1 MTAMHVVTTHAG
13 IGRVEN
19 DEIALLD
26 TPFPDLG
33 AVLREAGSLEV
44 LRSARVLR
52 RVPLASAEL
61 TAPLGVPGAVWG
73 IGLNYR
79 SKAELTGR
87 DLPTEPILFLA
98 ASAAVLAPGSSVT
111 LPADSTRQ
119 MDYEAEI
126 AVVIG
131 RPLYCVAPE
140 DVWAGVAGITAA
152 NDMTARDVM
161 RATAIPALAKSFP
174 GFKPLGASVCT
185 PDELADRDRIPVRSW
200 VNDELHQ
207 DDTSAG
213 LIFPIPELISR
224 ISRYAPL
231 QPGDVVLTGTPAG
244 TGQDRDCFLAPG
256 DRVRVEVGP
265 VLPLT
270 TSIAREA
277 A

>member
-1 MTAMHVVTTHAG
+1 MIAMRAVTTPVG

-33 AVLREAGSLEV
+33 AMLQATGSLDA
-44 LRSARVLR
+44 LCSAPVVQ
-52 RVPLASAEL
+52 RVPLESAEL
-61 TAPLGVPGAVWG
+61 AAPLGTPRAVWG
-73 IGLNYR
+73 IGLNYK
-79 SKAELTGR
+79 SKAARTGR
-87 DLPTEPILFLA
+87 GLPTEPILFLA
-98 ASAAVLAPGSSVT
+98 APAAVVAPGSVVT
-111 LPADSTRQ
+111 LPEAATQQ

-131 RPLYCVAPE
+131 RTLYCAEPDE
-140 DVWAGVAGITAA
+140 VWASIAGITAA

-174 GFKPLGASVCT
+174 GFKPLGASICT
-185 PDELADRDRIPVRSW
+185 PDELADRESIPVRSW

-224 ISRYAPL
+224 ISRYARL

-244 TGQDRDCFLAPG
+244 TGQDRGCFLAPG
-256 DRVRVEVGP
+256 DQIRVEVGP
-265 VLPLT
+265 VLPLI
-270 TSIAREA
+270 TSVARKPS
-277 A
+277 